1 MTTLLYD
8 AVLFDLD
15 GVLTSTAA
23 LHALCWKRTFDD
35 VLAQYGQ
42 EPFDLERD
50 YVAYVDGKMRSDGV
64 RDFLDA
70 RGIDA
75 TPDMVRLIADRKQAL
90 VESAL
95 IRGGVEAF
103 EGSVRWV
110 RYLRETGVRTA
121 VVSSSANADAVLWA
135 AGISDLFEL
144 TVDGGDIAR
153 LGFAGKPAPD
163 GFLEAAR
170 RLGVAPRR
178 AVVVED
184 ALAGVAAG
192 RAGEF
197 GLVIGVARTAAHGDL
212 RSAGADIVVD
222 DLGELAP

>member
-1 MTTLLYD
+1 MTTRTYD

-23 LHALCWKRTFDD
+23 LHATCWKRTFDD
-35 VLAQYGQ
+35 VLAAYGQ
-42 EPFDLERD
+42 EPFDAEHD
-50 YVAYVDGKMRSDGV
+50 YVEYVDGKMRADGV
-64 RDFLDA
+64 RDFLA
-70 RGIDA
+70 SRRIHV
-75 TPDMVRLIADRKQAL
+75 TPDMIRVIADRKQAM
-90 VESAL
+90 VEEAL

-110 RYLRETGVRTA
+110 RHLRQDGVRTA
-121 VVSSSANADAVLWA
+121 VVSSSANADAVLYA

-144 TVDGGDIAR
+144 TVDGSDISR

-170 RLGVAPRR
+170 RLGVIPRR

-184 ALAGVAAG
+184 ALAGVMAG

-197 GLVIGVARTAAHGDL
+197 GLVIGVARNAAHQDL
-212 RSAGADIVVD
+212 RSAGADVVVD

>member
-110 RYLRETGVRTA
+110 RHLRETGVRTA

>member
-1 MTTLLYD
+1 MTTLRFD

-35 VLAQYGQ
+35 VLAAYGQ
-42 EPFDLERD
+42 EPFDIEHD
-50 YVAYVDGKMRSDGV
+50 YVEYVDGKMRADGV
-64 RDFLDA
+64 RDFLA
-70 RGIDA
+70 SRRIHM
-75 TPDMVRLIADRKQAL
+75 TPDMVRVVGDRKQAM
-90 VESAL
+90 VEEAL

-110 RYLRETGVRTA
+110 RHLRDGGVRTA
-121 VVSSSANADAVLWA
+121 VVSSSANADAVLYA

-144 TVDGGDIAR
+144 TVDGTDVSR
-153 LGFAGKPAPD
+153 LGLAGKPAPD

-197 GLVIGVARTAAHGDL
+197 GLVIGVARSAAHDDL
-212 RSAGADIVVD
+212 RSAGADLVVD
-222 DLGELAP
+222 DLGELLP